1 MRRLYLYKKFTED
14 GVAIRDAAANIARS
28 DDEVFVV
35 TEHDRKHEELDKAIE
50 TSRAHDIIIVKTMD
64 NMGQAA
70 DDTLKRLRTIMEKR
84 ICFISC
90 DMKMTYEH
98 GVSPDLNQ
106 AIVGT
111 IIEMIEK
118 TLKTDNQ
125 LFFHPRNAGRPS
137 IDFPDGWDEKY
148 DDWKG
153 GKLFSKAFMEWSG
166 MKKATVY
173 NKVTEYSELLE
184 EEVRYRKAIKR
195 AGWNR

>member
-111 IIEMIEK
+111 IIEM
-118 TLKTDNQ
+118 
-125 LFFHPRNAGRPS
+125 
-137 IDFPDGWDEKY
+137 PDGPASTFPTV
-148 DDWKG
+148 G
-153 GKLFSKAFMEWSG
+153 MRNTTIGKAENFSPKPS
-166 MKKATVY
+166 
-173 NKVTEYSELLE
+173 
-184 EEVRYRKAIKR
+184 
-195 AGWNR
+195 WNGRG

>member
-70 DDTLKRLRTIMEKR
+70 EDTLKRLRTIMEKR

-98 GVSPDLNQ
+98 GVSPD
-106 AIVGT
+106 
-111 IIEMIEK
+111 
-118 TLKTDNQ
+118 
-125 LFFHPRNAGRPS
+125 
-137 IDFPDGWDEKY
+137 
-148 DDWKG
+148 DWKG
-153 GKLFSKAFMEWSG
+153 GKLSSKAFMEWSG
-166 MKKATVY
+166 MKKATFY

>member
-35 TEHDRKHEELDKAIE
+35 TEHDRKHEELDKVIE
-50 TSRAHDIIIVKTMD
+50 RGHAYDILFIEGVD
-64 NMGQAA
+64 DLGQTTES
-70 DDTLKRLRTIMEKR
+70 TLKRLRKIMEKR
-84 ICFISC
+84 ICLVSC
-90 DMKMTYEH
+90 DLKMTYEH

-153 GKLFSKAFMEWSG
+153 GKLSSKAFMEWSG
-166 MKKATVY
+166 MKKATFY

-184 EEVRYRKAIKR
+184 EEERYRKAIKR